1 MKRNGFLPRSSK
13 IWRVDTL
20 AEDLFQVIF
29 GIEQRKPNVLCGSY
43 AGQGLNGLPPLRR
56 LHTTENKDPVGSG
69 VYALREAGAIV
80 LGKTVTTE
88 FAATTPRGTRN
99 PWDSRRTPGGSS
111 SGSAAAVAAGMIP
124 LALGTQGIGSILRP
138 ASYCGCVG
146 YKPTFGAINRGG
158 SHDGLSQS
166 THGALSAT
174 LEDAWIVLREIV
186 ECSGGD
192 LGYGGL
198 RGPKE
203 PPTPRKPR
211 CLALL
216 HTRGWEQADSAAKS
230 AFAKQVDRLQ
240 SEGIKVID
248 ADKDPGIAA
257 MEECLEPALPSSLRI
272 NTWEMR
278 WPLNTYRTRDAAK
291 ISPLLLDR
299 LRDAES
305 MTVGDYR
312 LLLAERDRAGEQWE
326 KLASNIDG
334 AIALAAPGVAP
345 IGLNSTGNAAF
356 AVVSSYLRSPAAS
369 LPLLAV
375 DALPISLQVIGFRDR
390 DADLFAIALWISA
403 TLPQTDIVTS
413 VPETG
418 AVGCGPDPY
427 RT

>member
-1 MKRNGFLPRSSK
+1 MRQ
-13 IWRVDTL
+13 
-20 AEDLFQVIF
+20 A
-29 GIEQRKPNVLCGSY
+29 
-43 AGQGLNGLPPLRR
+43 
-56 LHTTENKDPVGSG
+56 
-69 VYALREAGAIV
+69 
-80 LGKTVTTE
+80 
-88 FAATTPRGTRN
+88 
-99 PWDSRRTPGGSS
+99 
-111 SGSAAAVAAGMIP
+111 
-124 LALGTQGIGSILRP
+124 SILRP

-166 THGALSAT
+166 THGALSTT

-186 ECSGGD
+186 ERSGGD

-198 RGPKE
+198 RGPRE
-203 PPTPRKPR
+203 PPSPRKPG

-240 SEGIKVID
+240 REGIKVID
-248 ADKDPGIAA
+248 ADKDPSIAA

-312 LLLAERDRAGEQWE
+312 LLLAERDRVGEQWE

-334 AIALAAPGVAP
+334 TIALAAPGVAP
-345 IGLNSTGNAAF
+345 IGLNSTGNATF

-369 LPLLAV
+369 LPSLAV
-375 DALPISLQVIGFRDR
+375 DALPIGVQVIGFRDR
-390 DADLFAIALWISA
+390 DADLIAIARWISA
-403 TLPQTDIVTS
+403 ALPQPDIVTS
-413 VPETG
+413 VPAAA

>member
-1 MKRNGFLPRSSK
+1 
-13 IWRVDTL
+13 
-20 AEDLFQVIF
+20 
-29 GIEQRKPNVLCGSY
+29 
-43 AGQGLNGLPPLRR
+43 
-56 LHTTENKDPVGSG
+56 
-69 VYALREAGAIV
+69 
-80 LGKTVTTE
+80 
-88 FAATTPRGTRN
+88 
-99 PWDSRRTPGGSS
+99 
-111 SGSAAAVAAGMIP
+111 MIP

-186 ECSGGD
+186 ERSGGD

-305 MTVGDYR
+305 MTVG
-312 LLLAERDRAGEQWE
+312 
-326 KLASNIDG
+326 G
-334 AIALAAPGVAP
+334 AR
-345 IGLNSTGNAAF
+345 
-356 AVVSSYLRSPAAS
+356 SS
-369 LPLLAV
+369 
-375 DALPISLQVIGFRDR
+375 
-390 DADLFAIALWISA
+390 W
-403 TLPQTDIVTS
+403 
-413 VPETG
+413 G
-418 AVGCGPDPY
+418 AVGEARIQHRRGDCACRPRRGPHRPQLNRQRRLCGRQLVFAQPCAVASF
-427 RT
+427 T